1 MTPLRFPLPEARLR
15 RRPGVYLALTLL
27 TGVLQVLAALAC
39 MHDPPRLAAGVTGVA
54 LSAAMVGLS
63 LRRPLPEDHIHRLA
77 VTLALVWLMT
87 EAALMVWHGGVLSP
101 QQLTNA
107 AITSALALTLLPP
120 RQAVPVVA
128 MVYGLLLVLVL
139 TIPGSDLIL
148 LLMNMVL
155 AGLMGFMSVYGR
167 QVSVAQARSA
177 WLQDLAFR
185 DPLTG
190 LANRHMAD
198 EELRA
203 LELAQGA
210 LAPEQSAGAVGDAAL
225 LILDLDDFK
234 RINDSLGHA
243 RGDQALVHVARLIEG
258 QLRPG
263 DTAARWGGEEF
274 LVILRGVSREQA
286 RAVGERMLQ
295 AVQNTPLP
303 GFPHLTL
310 SGGGAMLEEAPDHAA
325 LLDLADRRLYAAK
338 HAGRARS
345 VWSEDEVLA
354 AYALFPTPREATRS
368 RGP

>member
-1 MTPLRFPLPEARLR
+1 MAPFRFPLSDAQLR

-27 TGVLQVLAALAC
+27 TGVLQVLATLAC
-39 MHDPPRLAAGVTGVA
+39 RHDPPRLAAGVTGVA

-63 LRRPLPEDHIHRLA
+63 LSRPLPADRIHRLA
-77 VTLALVWLMT
+77 VILALVWLLT

-155 AGLMGFMSVYGR
+155 AGLMGFMSFYGR

-190 LANRHMAD
+190 LANRHVAD

-203 LELAQGA
+203 LGLDRGAAGQGA
-210 LAPEQSAGAVGDAAL
+210 GAAL
-225 LILDLDDFK
+225 MLLDLDHFK
-234 RINDSLGHA
+234 RINDSLGHV
-243 RGDQALVHVARLIEG
+243 RGDEALVHVGRLIES

-274 LVILRGVSREQA
+274 LVILRGVGREQA
-286 RAVGERMLQ
+286 RAVGERILQ
-295 AVQNTPLP
+295 AVEGAPLP

-325 LLDLADRRLYAAK
+325 LLELADRRLYAAK

-354 AYALFPTPREATRS
+354 AYALSHAPRSATRS
-368 RGP
+368 